1 MALRLRG
8 CPPTRCLSEQLFNC
22 GATFGKGSGMCPGS
36 GPARDAGAWQLR
48 PFQLCAQSRNS
59 PGIRG
64 RGKRLGWKNPTA
76 PTHPA
81 LGLSHRCPRRGAAPW
96 GRMGGAGGVGGSLH
110 PPEPCFG
117 GSGPQRCSGSQGRQQ
132 TQGHWDAQTAL
143 CFWAE
148 CFNEKIPHAPK
159 PIEQLRGGKKT
170 AWKKGEP
177 SKEALER
184 VGNGCLVSVESPAPS
199 AGAGEGSWM
208 WCWARS
214 HPAATGCPR
223 QERRAGTVPAH
234 VQLPPLE
241 PVRLCQ
247 RGQGGWLA

>member
-1 MALRLRG
+1 M
-8 CPPTRCLSEQLFNC
+8 
-22 GATFGKGSGMCPGS
+22 
-36 GPARDAGAWQLR
+36 
-48 PFQLCAQSRNS
+48 
-59 PGIRG
+59 
-64 RGKRLGWKNPTA
+64 
-76 PTHPA
+76 
-81 LGLSHRCPRRGAAPW
+81 
-96 GRMGGAGGVGGSLH
+96 H

-199 AGAGEGSWM
+199 AGAGEGPG
-208 WCWARS
+208 CGAGLGPTPQPPGVPGRS
-214 HPAATGCPR
+214 GVRGRSQPTSNCPPWSLSVCASGDRAGGWPDLR
-223 QERRAGTVPAH
+223 QERGVPKAAQSWRGRLTGAGHGRVCLH
-234 VQLPPLE
+234 SLL
-241 PVRLCQ
+241 L
-247 RGQGGWLA
+247 